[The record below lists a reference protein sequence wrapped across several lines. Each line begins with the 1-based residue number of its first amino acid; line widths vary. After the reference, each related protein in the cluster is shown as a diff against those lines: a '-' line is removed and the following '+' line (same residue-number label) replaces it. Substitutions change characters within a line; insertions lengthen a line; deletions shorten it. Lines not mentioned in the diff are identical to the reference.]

1 MVGTRRR
8 GQRLILAG
16 AALLPMLGVGCSS
29 EDSPVPAPPS
39 PNLSAPAQ
47 APTAG
52 SSPQQDERQAVA
64 AAYTQYWPR
73 SAQAPHQPEDTWQAA
88 LGAVAVDPQ
97 LSTTLEAMRRNKSV
111 GLTTY
116 GDVTV
121 RISSVEITGDSAT
134 IVDCQDASR
143 AGQADAATG
152 DRKTVG
158 VPRMPVHATLA
169 RGTAD
174 GRWKVSQ
181 LVFPGGAC

>member
-1 MVGTRRR
+1 M
-8 GQRLILAG
+8 
-16 AALLPMLGVGCSS
+16 
-29 EDSPVPAPPS
+29 
-39 PNLSAPAQ
+39 
-47 APTAG
+47 
-52 SSPQQDERQAVA
+52 

-73 SAQAPHQPEDTWQAA
+73 SAQAPHQPEDTWQTA
-88 LGAVAVDPQ
+88 LAAVAVEPQ
-97 LSTTLEAMRRNKSV
+97 LSTTLEAMHRNKSV

-121 RISSVEITGDSAT
+121 RIVSVEITGDSAT
-134 IVDCQDASR
+134 VVDCQDASR

-169 RGTAD
+169 RDTSD

-181 LVFPGGAC
+181 LDFSGSAC